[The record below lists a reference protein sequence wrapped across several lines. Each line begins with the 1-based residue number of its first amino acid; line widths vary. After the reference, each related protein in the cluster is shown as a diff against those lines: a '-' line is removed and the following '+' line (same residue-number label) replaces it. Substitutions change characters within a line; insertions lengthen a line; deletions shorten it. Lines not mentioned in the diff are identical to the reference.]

1 MQLFY
6 TTSIENNFVL
16 FDEEETRHL
25 VVLRKQIGDHIH
37 VTDGKGNLFQCEI
50 VELTKKKVTASVLSV
65 VDTQPARNPIHI
77 AIAPTKNMDRL
88 EWFLEKAT
96 EIGLGAVTPML
107 CKRSERTKLRLDR
120 LDAILLSAMKQ
131 SLQYQK
137 PKLSEV
143 VDFQSFIKNT
153 PSDCIKLIA
162 YCNDDSVQA
171 ISSVYEQNKP
181 VLILV
186 GPEGDF
192 TPEEV
197 KAAFAAG
204 FIGVSLGPNR
214 LRTETAGLMACM
226 ELNFLNRP

>member
-6 TTSIENNFVL
+6 TTSIENNFVH

-37 VTDGKGNLFQCEI
+37 VTDGKGNLFECEI
-50 VELTKKKVTASVLSV
+50 VELTKKKVMASVLTLK
-65 VDTQPARNPIHI
+65 DTQPLRNPIHI

-96 EIGLGAVTPML
+96 EIGLGAVTPII

-137 PKLSEV
+137 PILSKDI
-143 VDFQSFIKNT
+143 DFHAFMKNI
-153 PSDCIKLIA
+153 PSETIKLIA
-162 YCNDDSVQA
+162 YCNDDSVQN
-171 ISSVYEQNKP
+171 IKDVYQGGES
-181 VLILV
+181 VLILI

-197 KAAFAAG
+197 ALAFANG
-204 FIGVSLGPNR
+204 FKGVSLGPNR

-226 ELNFLNRP
+226 ELNYLGR

>member
-25 VVLRKQIGDHIH
+25 VVLRKQIGDNIH

-50 VELTKKKVTASVLSV
+50 VELTKKKVMASVLSIL
-65 VDTQPARNPIHI
+65 DTQPLRNPIHI
-77 AIAPTKNMDRL
+77 AIAPTKNIDRL

-96 EIGLGAVTPML
+96 EIGLGTITPVL

-131 SLQYQK
+131 SLQFQK

-143 VDFQSFIKNT
+143 TDFQTFIKNT
-153 PSDCIKLIA
+153 PTDCLKFIA
-162 YCNDDSVQA
+162 YCNDDSVRA
-171 ISSVYEQNKP
+171 ISDVYTKNQP
-181 VLILV
+181 VLILI

-197 KAAFAAG
+197 KAAFAQG

-226 ELNFLNRP
+226 ELNFLNR